1 MNADS
6 ALPAASAEAPAS
18 INPWWIAL
26 AVMLATFMEVLDTSI
41 ANVSL
46 SHIAGSLSVSTDE
59 STWVLTTYLI
69 SNAIVIPST
78 AWLGQRIGRKRFLL
92 ACVGIFTLSSF
103 LCGVATSLPMLLI
116 MRIVQG
122 AGGGALQP
130 IAQAVLLETFPKEK
144 HGQAMGVYGLGVV
157 AAPIIGPVVGG
168 WITDNYSWRW
178 IFFINVPV
186 GIIALMLM
194 QTFIK
199 DPPWIRNARPGRLDA
214 VGFGFMSL
222 WLGCQEVL
230 LDKGQEDDWFS
241 SPFIVVMAVLAA
253 FGFVA
258 FVARVLMTPRPF
270 VDLRVMKTYNFSL
283 GLFLMFFA
291 GVTLYGMTAAI
302 PLFLQGLMGYTSL
315 QSGLAMIPRGLGA
328 LIAMPIAGALV
339 SRVQGRYLVAGGFL
353 AFGAASLVLSRLS
366 LDLTPGLLFWPLF
379 FSGVS
384 IAFMFVPLNT
394 LALGAFRPEQIGNAS
409 GIFNL
414 MRNVG
419 GSVGISLVTT
429 FVARSAQAQQ
439 VVLAARLTPYDTVTR
454 SGLRSAASALAAAG
468 QASAP
473 QKALGVMYRALLG
486 QSELLAFLDTFRWFA
501 LMCILCIAS
510 ALLFKKSQARGPV
523 AVH

>member
-1 MNADS
+1 
-6 ALPAASAEAPAS
+6 
-18 INPWWIAL
+18 
-26 AVMLATFMEVLDTSI
+26 
-41 ANVSL
+41 
-46 SHIAGSLSVSTDE
+46 
-59 STWVLTTYLI
+59 
-69 SNAIVIPST
+69 
-78 AWLGQRIGRKRFLL
+78 
-92 ACVGIFTLSSF
+92 
-103 LCGVATSLPMLLI
+103 
-116 MRIVQG
+116 
-122 AGGGALQP
+122 
-130 IAQAVLLETFPKEK
+130 
-144 HGQAMGVYGLGVV
+144 
-157 AAPIIGPVVGG
+157 
-168 WITDNYSWRW
+168 
-178 IFFINVPV
+178 
-186 GIIALMLM
+186 
-194 QTFIK
+194 
-199 DPPWIRNARPGRLDA
+199 
-214 VGFGFMSL
+214 
-222 WLGCQEVL
+222 
-230 LDKGQEDDWFS
+230 
-241 SPFIVVMAVLAA
+241 
-253 FGFVA
+253 
-258 FVARVLMTPRPF
+258 
-270 VDLRVMKTYNFSL
+270 
-283 GLFLMFFA
+283 
-291 GVTLYGMTAAI
+291 VTLYGMTAAI

>member
-1 MNADS
+1 
-6 ALPAASAEAPAS
+6 
-18 INPWWIAL
+18 
-26 AVMLATFMEVLDTSI
+26 
-41 ANVSL
+41 
-46 SHIAGSLSVSTDE
+46 
-59 STWVLTTYLI
+59 
-69 SNAIVIPST
+69 
-78 AWLGQRIGRKRFLL
+78 
-92 ACVGIFTLSSF
+92 
-103 LCGVATSLPMLLI
+103 
-116 MRIVQG
+116 
-122 AGGGALQP
+122 LQP
-130 IAQAVLLETFPKEK
+130 IAQAILLESFPKEK

-186 GIIALMLM
+186 GIIAMMLM

-230 LDKGQEDDWFS
+230 LDKGQEDDWFG
-241 SPFIVVMAVLAA
+241 SPFIVVMAVLAV
-253 FGFVA
+253 FGLVA

-283 GLFLMFFA
+283 GLFLMFCA

-328 LIAMPIAGALV
+328 LIAMPLAGALV

-353 AFGAASLVLSRLS
+353 AFGAASFALSRLS

-394 LALGAFRPEQIGNAS
+394 LALGAFKARADRQRERHLQPDAQRRRQRRHLARHDPRRAKRPGAA
-409 GIFNL
+409 
-414 MRNVG
+414 G
-419 GSVGISLVTT
+419 GSGGPPDAVRRGHP
-429 FVARSAQAQQ
+429 FG
-439 VVLAARLTPYDTVTR
+439 PP
-454 SGLRSAASALAAAG
+454 SAASALAAAG

-486 QSELLAFLDTFRWFA
+486 QSELLAFLNT
-501 LMCILCIAS
+501 S
-510 ALLFKKSQARGPV
+510 AGSR
-523 AVH
+523 

>member
-1 MNADS
+1 
-6 ALPAASAEAPAS
+6 
-18 INPWWIAL
+18 
-26 AVMLATFMEVLDTSI
+26 
-41 ANVSL
+41 
-46 SHIAGSLSVSTDE
+46 
-59 STWVLTTYLI
+59 
-69 SNAIVIPST
+69 
-78 AWLGQRIGRKRFLL
+78 
-92 ACVGIFTLSSF
+92 
-103 LCGVATSLPMLLI
+103 
-116 MRIVQG
+116 
-122 AGGGALQP
+122 
-130 IAQAVLLETFPKEK
+130 
-144 HGQAMGVYGLGVV
+144 
-157 AAPIIGPVVGG
+157 
-168 WITDNYSWRW
+168 
-178 IFFINVPV
+178 
-186 GIIALMLM
+186 
-194 QTFIK
+194 
-199 DPPWIRNARPGRLDA
+199 
-214 VGFGFMSL
+214 
-222 WLGCQEVL
+222 VL

-439 VVLAARLTPYDTVTR
+439 VLLAARLTPYDTVTR

>member
-1 MNADS
+1 MNADFP
-6 ALPAASAEAPAS
+6 LPAAPSPV
-18 INPWWIAL
+18 NPWWIAL

-69 SNAIVIPST
+69 SNAIIIPST
-78 AWLGQRIGRKRFLL
+78 AWFGQKIGRKRFLL

-103 LCGVATSLPMLLI
+103 LCGVATSLPMLLA

-130 IAQAVLLETFPKEK
+130 IAQAILLESFPKEK
-144 HGQAMGVYGLGVV
+144 HGQAMGIYGLGVV
-157 AAPIIGPVVGG
+157 AAPIIGPVLGG

-186 GIIALMLM
+186 GIIAIMLM
-194 QTFIK
+194 QNFLK
-199 DPPWIRNARPGRLDA
+199 DPPWVRNARPGRLDA
-214 VGFGFMSL
+214 IGFGFMSL

-241 SPFIVVMAVLAA
+241 SPFIVVMAVLAVT
-253 FGFVA
+253 GLVA
-258 FVARVLMTPRPF
+258 FVTRVLMTPRPF
-270 VDLRVMKTYNFSL
+270 VDVRVMKVFNFSL
-283 GLFLMFFA
+283 GLFLMFCA

-302 PLFLQGLMGYTSL
+302 PLFLQSLMGYTAL
-315 QSGLAMIPRGLGA
+315 QSGLSMIPRGLGA
-328 LIAMPIAGALV
+328 LVAMPLAGALV
-339 SRVQGRYLVAGGFL
+339 SRVQGRYLVASGFF
-353 AFGAASLVLSRLS
+353 AFGAASYALSLLS
-366 LDLTPGLLFWPLF
+366 LDFTPGLLFWPLF
-379 FSGVS
+379 FSGIS
-384 IAFMFVPLNT
+384 IGFMFVPLNT

-429 FVARSAQAQQ
+429 LVARSAQAQQ
-439 VVLAARLTPYDTVTR
+439 VVLAARLTPYNAATR
-454 SGLRSAASALAAAG
+454 SGLQSATSALVAAG
-468 QASAP
+468 EASAP
-473 QKALGVMYRALLG
+473 QKALGLMYRALLG
-486 QSELLAFLDTFRWFA
+486 QSELLAFLANFRWFA
-501 LMCILCIAS
+501 LMCVLCIAC
-510 ALLFKKSQARGPV
+510 ALFFRKSQARGPIS
-523 AVH
+523 VH